1 MFTTLLN
8 PNADAADN
16 LNTDSPRKGKTIV
29 DLVTN
34 IIADTAAWR
43 MCSREAIKY
52 KIKNRL

>member
-1 MFTTLLN
+1 MCTTLLN
-8 PNADAADN
+8 PNADKTDN